1 MRGTVEIAQM
11 KRYLMVM
18 GSVIFILVASYIWFE
33 GVARPVS
40 AGLRFEGS
48 TQAVVTEGERVHRYG
63 RYRSIKSSCNI
74 HYEFSVDGVSYE
86 GPGGY
91 TSTVGGQCPEVGS
104 VMDIR
109 YDVDD
114 PAWNVWDLKYN
125 VSWSSALSSLF
136 MLMLTVGGP
145 FYVKQQV
152 EKFRQRQTPSSDV
165 IEHHG
170 QG

>member
-1 MRGTVEIAQM
+1 MTQM

-18 GSVIFILVASYIWFE
+18 GSVVFIILATYFWFE

-48 TQAVVTEGERVHRYG
+48 TQAVVTEGERVRGHGRHRYLNAL
-63 RYRSIKSSCNI
+63 CDI
-74 HYEFSVDGVSYE
+74 HYEFSVDGVFYE

-109 YDVDD
+109 YDVDK
-114 PAWNVWDLKYN
+114 PTWNVWDLKYN
-125 VSWSSALSSLF
+125 VTWPSMISSLF
-136 MLMLTVGGP
+136 MLMVAVGGP
-145 FYVKQQV
+145 LHVKRKV
-152 EKFRQRQTPSSDV
+152 EKFHKRQSQSSIS
-165 IEHHG
+165 IEHYG